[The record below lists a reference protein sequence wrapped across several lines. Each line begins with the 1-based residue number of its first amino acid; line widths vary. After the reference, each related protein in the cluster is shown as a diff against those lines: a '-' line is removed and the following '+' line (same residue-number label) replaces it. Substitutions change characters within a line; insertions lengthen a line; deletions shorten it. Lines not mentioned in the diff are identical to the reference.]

1 MKRFSL
7 KLLTPLLLF
16 PGLAGSGLAHNV
28 EVGQDVAAT
37 MHIEPDHNPRSG
49 EPALTW
55 FALTRRGGELI
66 PLEQCN
72 CQLQVYQSGQS
83 SPAVLTP
90 PLTPVN
96 AEKYRGIPGSEIVF
110 PRSGQYILELKGS
123 PKKPG
128 QFQPF
133 QFRYPVTVLTGTP
146 SPQPGSPSPPSP
158 DQPTATAPTN
168 QSGFLWITLA
178 IPLALGL
185 AIGGFFWSRRKG

>member
-7 KLLTPLLLF
+7 RLLVTLLLF
-16 PGLAGSGLAHNV
+16 SGLEGFALAHNV

-72 CQLQVYQSGQS
+72 CQLQVYQNGQS
-83 SPAVLTP
+83 GSPVLTP

-96 AEKYRGIPGSEIVF
+96 AEKYRGIPGSQIVF

-123 PKKPG
+123 PKTPG

-146 SPQPGSPSPPSP
+146 SPQPGSPAPSSP
-158 DQPTATAPTN
+158 DQPATAPAG
-168 QSGFLWITLA
+168 QSGFPWAALTL
-178 IPLALGL
+178 PLALGL
-185 AIGGFFWSRRKG
+185 AIGGFVWSRRKG